1 MKKYLVIFLVF
12 LNFCTTSAGD
22 NTKTVDTA
30 TTSDLI
36 IQKINRAGLN
46 IYDFEYNSWNGQREQ
61 KVGSK
66 YDSDWFLYSERVSF
80 TIDEVAPKGGQ
91 FFICETKTE
100 CDLIWQHYE
109 DLKSLA
115 GPYRFRSQDGKLVAQ
130 LNSGLSLKTGV
141 SFQTIFE
148 GLDNL
153 TVTNR

>member
-1 MKKYLVIFLVF
+1 MHYVFFDSTQLMNRDVLANLHHSSYLEGNESV
-12 LNFCTTSAGD
+12 
-22 NTKTVDTA
+22 
-30 TTSDLI
+30 
-36 IQKINRAGLN
+36 
-46 IYDFEYNSWNGQREQ
+46 
-61 KVGSK
+61 
-66 YDSDWFLYSERVSF
+66 
-80 TIDEVAPKGGQ
+80 
-91 FFICETKTE
+91 ICETKTE

-130 LNSGLSLKTGV
+130 LNSGLSLETGV